1 MSNRTL
7 AIIKPDAIQNRLT
20 GKIIGH
26 ILDSGFDIIAMK
38 KIHIS
43 VAEAKEFYEI
53 HKEKPFYSDL
63 VSFMTSGPCVVLTLQ
78 KEEAVEAWRNSIGA
92 TDPSEASPGTIR
104 DLYADNVQNNAVH
117 GSDSDENA
125 IKEIAFFF
133 STNEIITN

>member
-78 KEEAVEAWRNSIGA
+78 KEEAVETWRNSIGA

-104 DLYADNVQNNAVH
+104 NLYADNVQNNAVH

>member
-20 GKIIGH
+20 GKIIDH

-38 KIHIS
+38 KIHLS
-43 VAEAKEFYEI
+43 FDEAKEFYAI

-78 KEEAVEAWRNSIGA
+78 KEEAVEAWRNTIGA
-92 TDPSEASPGTIR
+92 TDPAEAAPDTIR
-104 DLYADNVQNNAVH
+104 NLYADTVQNNAVH
-117 GSDSDENA
+117 GSDSNKNA

-133 STNEIITN
+133 STNEILMN

>member
-38 KIHIS
+38 KIHLS

-53 HKEKPFYSDL
+53 HKEKPFYSNL

-78 KEEAVEAWRNSIGA
+78 KEEAVETWRNSIGA

-104 DLYADNVQNNAVH
+104 NLYADNVQNNAVH

>member
-20 GKIIGH
+20 GKIIDH
-26 ILDSGFDIIAMK
+26 ILDNGFDIIAMK
-38 KIHIS
+38 KIHLS
-43 VAEAKEFYEI
+43 VAEAKEFYAI

-78 KEEAVEAWRNSIGA
+78 KEEAVEAWRNTIGA
-92 TDPSEASPGTIR
+92 TDPAEASPGTIR
-104 DLYADNVQNNAVH
+104 NLYADTVQNNAVH

-133 STNEIITN
+133 SINEILMN

>member
-20 GKIIGH
+20 GKIIDH

-38 KIHIS
+38 KIRLS
-43 VAEAKEFYEI
+43 VTEAKEFYAI

-63 VSFMTSGPCVVLTLQ
+63 VSFMTSSPCVVLTLQ
-78 KEEAVEAWRNSIGA
+78 KEEAVEAWRDTIGA
-92 TDPSEASPGTIR
+92 TDPAEASPGTIR
-104 DLYADNVQNNAVH
+104 NLYADNVQKNAVH

-133 STNEIITN
+133 STNEILMN

>member
-53 HKEKPFYSDL
+53 HKEKPFYSNL

-78 KEEAVEAWRNSIGA
+78 KEEAVETWRNSIGA

-104 DLYADNVQNNAVH
+104 NLYADNVQNNAVH

>member
-38 KIHIS
+38 KIHLS

-92 TDPSEASPGTIR
+92 TDPSEASSGTIR
-104 DLYADNVQNNAVH
+104 NLYADNVQNNAVH

>member
-104 DLYADNVQNNAVH
+104 NLYADNVQNNAVH

>member
-38 KIHIS
+38 KIHLS

-104 DLYADNVQNNAVH
+104 NLYADNVQNNAVH

>member
-38 KIHIS
+38 KIHLS

-78 KEEAVEAWRNSIGA
+78 KEEAVETWRNSIGA

-104 DLYADNVQNNAVH
+104 NLYADNVQNNAVH

>member
-38 KIHIS
+38 KIHLS

-53 HKEKPFYSDL
+53 HKEKPFYSNL

-104 DLYADNVQNNAVH
+104 NLYADNVQNNAVH